1 VDPNFFSPVHLA
13 QDTLDDGDI
22 SQLIQWLGGK
32 PRLTKGPRTIEFEA
46 SFAELVGARFGVFV
60 NSGSS
65 ANLLVASA
73 MMQLGGLRNNRV
85 VCPAVSWVTT
95 VTPFIQLGFD
105 VALVEADSEDLGV
118 DIEALER
125 LFIDFDPAVLV
136 IVHVLGHPNKMAQ
149 ILELCRRYD
158 VRLVEDA
165 CEALGTTTLGGDWL
179 GTLGECGT
187 FSFYFGHHISTIEG
201 GMVVTDDEELY
212 ELMLSIR
219 SHGWSRDLS
228 IDTQERLRGEWQ
240 VDDFSNFY
248 TFYFEGFNLRPTD
261 LSAQLGMTQLPKIN
275 QIAEARQN
283 NFNLYRNALHN
294 YWTQSSL
301 TGRLSSFAF
310 GTLVENREGLA
321 RALSQSGIESRPLIC
336 GNIGRHP
343 FWLRKHSEFR
353 SPMADLVHEKGIY
366 FPNHTRLDPSMIEAV
381 CEIVMRESVPV
392 YPENMVR

>member
-1 VDPNFFSPVHLA
+1 MNNVSSPPILLA
-13 QDTLDDGDI
+13 EDTLDDGDI
-22 SQLIQWLGGK
+22 SEVIQWLRGK
-32 PRLTKGPRTIEFEA
+32 PRLTKGPRTLEFEA
-46 SFAELVGARFGVFV
+46 SFAAMVGARFAVFV

-65 ANLLVASA
+65 ANLLVASTL
-73 MMQLGGLRNNRV
+73 MQRESLRNNRV

-95 VTPFIQLGFD
+95 VTPFMQLGFD

-149 ILELCRRYD
+149 ILDLCRRYD
-158 VRLVEDA
+158 VRLVEDT

-179 GTLGECGT
+179 GTLGDFGT

-201 GMVVTDDEELY
+201 GMAVTDDEELY

-228 IDTQERLRGEWQ
+228 ADTQKRLRGEWQ

-248 TFYFEGFNLRPTD
+248 TFYLEGFNLRPTD

-275 QIAEARQN
+275 QIAEVRQN
-283 NFNLYRNALHN
+283 NFNVYRNHLHN

-321 RALSQSGIESRPLIC
+321 RALAQAGIESRPLIC

-343 FWLRKHSEFR
+343 LWLRKRAEFR
-353 SPMADLVHEKGIY
+353 SPMVDLVHEKGIY
-366 FPNHTRLDPSMIEAV
+366 LPNHARLNPSMIEAV

-392 YPENMVR
+392 YPEKIVR

>member
-1 VDPNFFSPVHLA
+1 VDTSSFSPVHLA
-13 QDTLDDGDI
+13 EDTLDDGDI

-46 SFAELVGARFGVFV
+46 SFAEFVGARFGVFV

-343 FWLRKHSEFR
+343 FWLRKHAEFR

-366 FPNHTRLDPSMIEAV
+366 LPNHTRLDPSMIEAV